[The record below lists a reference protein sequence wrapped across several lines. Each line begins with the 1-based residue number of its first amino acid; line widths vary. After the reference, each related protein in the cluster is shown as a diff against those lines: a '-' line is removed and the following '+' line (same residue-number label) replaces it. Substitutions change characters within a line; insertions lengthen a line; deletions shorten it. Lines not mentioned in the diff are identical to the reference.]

1 MNTGKMCS
9 HDQEFVAVS
18 NIIGGNNFEANG
30 VLGLAPVIGT
40 SSYIENL
47 KS

>member
-1 MNTGKMCS
+1 MCS

-18 NIIGGNNFEANG
+18 NIIGGNDFEANG
-30 VLGLAPVIGT
+30 VLGLAPAPGT
-40 SSYIENL
+40 QSYVENL